1 MDKFTLENYNNW
13 LTSDY
18 IDLKDREDLES
29 IKGNEAEIEDRF
41 YTNLSFGTGGMR
53 GVRGIGINRINKY
66 TIRKAT
72 QGLANYILESTGE
85 IGKKMGVAIAYDCR
99 IGSEEYTLNAA
110 LVLAGNG
117 IKAYLF

>member
-29 IKGNEAEIEDRF
+29 IKGNETEIEDRF

-53 GVRGIGINRINKY
+53 GVRGVGIN
-66 TIRKAT
+66 
-72 QGLANYILESTGE
+72 
-85 IGKKMGVAIAYDCR
+85 
-99 IGSEEYTLNAA
+99 
-110 LVLAGNG
+110 
-117 IKAYLF
+117 